1 MPKNIRLSIL
11 ISSTVL
17 MTACASATRGSHE
30 MIQVNSVP
38 QGASAISNLK
48 SKRSLT
54 FQDGT
59 KSEYFGC
66 APTPCGINLPRKS
79 DPVVEVKKAGYQSI
93 KFKIVSTWETGAAS
107 VPTGAIVAGTQN
119 GSHVVAGKPDAL
131 KRIPIQGASITGG
144 VFTLG
149 AGSVL
154 DYVSGANLSLSPNP
168 VTVNLA
174 PLGFNNEKQNQ

>member
-1 MPKNIRLSIL
+1 M
-11 ISSTVL
+11 V
-17 MTACASATRGSHE
+17 
-30 MIQVNSVP
+30 QVSSVP
-38 QGASAISNLK
+38 EGASAISNLK
-48 SKRSLT
+48 AKRSQT

-79 DPVVEVKKAGYQSI
+79 DPVVEVRKSGYKPI

-107 VPTGAIVAGTQN
+107 VPTGAIIAGTQS
-119 GSHVVAGKPDAL
+119 GSHVIAGKPDVL

-168 VTVNLA
+168 VTVKLA
-174 PLGFNNEKQNQ
+174 PLDFNNEEQVQ